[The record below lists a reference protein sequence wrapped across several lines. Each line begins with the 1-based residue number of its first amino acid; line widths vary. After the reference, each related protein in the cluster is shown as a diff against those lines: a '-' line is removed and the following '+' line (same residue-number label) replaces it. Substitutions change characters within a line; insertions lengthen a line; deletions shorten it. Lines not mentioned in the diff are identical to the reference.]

1 MRVLTLVDAFRMGG
15 AETLLAPL
23 ATAARREGIELEVVS
38 LMDESVAST
47 KTLEVLDQAGVRPRM
62 LRVKRLLDPTAIP
75 QIVAEIRRSRCDVV
89 HSHLEMANTLAVP
102 AARLARTPVVC
113 TFHHVAV
120 PTIQGQARRERL
132 AVNVATRADRTIF
145 VSTAQLDSWHA
156 MYRRG
161 PVPDNWTVV
170 HNGVDL
176 DLYAPDVPQP
186 DIRTELTG
194 GRATDGPVV
203 VLPAA
208 FRDFKGIPVAI
219 EAWPLVQ
226 ERCPDAV
233 LSLVGGG
240 EMEEEI
246 RDRIAR
252 LGLEKSVVLA
262 GVRSDMPAVY
272 RSADLVLLPSIHG
285 ENLPTVLIE
294 AAASGRAVAA
304 SRVGGIPDIV
314 DHRETGLLFERD
326 DPAAL
331 AAAVIELLEDADLRE
346 RLGTAGVAQARTK
359 FSADAWVR
367 NLRRVYEAALAS
379 PSRPKIR
386 S

>member
-23 ATAARREGIELEVVS
+23 ATAARRADIELEVVS
-38 LMDESVAST
+38 LMDDSVASP
-47 KTLEVLDQAGVRPRM
+47 KTLQVLRQAGVNPRT
-62 LRVKRLLDPTAIP
+62 LKVRRLLDPTAIP
-75 QIVAEIRRSRCDVV
+75 QVVAEIRRSGCDVV

-102 AARLARTPVVC
+102 AARIARRPVVC

-120 PTIQGQARRERL
+120 PTLPGQARRERL
-132 AVNVATRADRTIF
+132 AATVATRADRTIF
-145 VSTAQLDSWHA
+145 VSNAQLQSWHR

-161 PVPDNWTVV
+161 PVPDSWTVV

-176 DLYAPDVPQP
+176 DLYAPSVPQP
-186 DIRTELTG
+186 DIRMELTG

-208 FRDFKGIPVAI
+208 FRDFKGIPVAV
-219 EAWPLVQ
+219 EAWPAVL
-226 ERCPDAV
+226 ERVPDAV

-240 EMEEEI
+240 ELE
-246 RDRIAR
+246 DRIRAR
-252 LGLEKSVVLA
+252 IDELGLEKSVVLA

-272 RSADLVLLPSIHG
+272 RAADIVLLPSIHG

-294 AAASGRAVAA
+294 AAAAGRPVAA
-304 SRVGGIPDIV
+304 TDVGGIPDIV
-314 DHRETGLLFERD
+314 DHGRTGVLFERD
-326 DPAAL
+326 DPTAL
-331 AAAVIELLEDADLRE
+331 ATAVVGLLEDPELRR
-346 RLGTAGVAQARTK
+346 RLGQAGIERAATG

-367 NLRRVYEAALAS
+367 NLRTVYETAAAS
-379 PSRPKIR
+379 RRPKIR